1 MNIIL
6 AGLGLGS
13 VAFGAWFVKYRYF
26 LYAFTFTL
34 LATSFYRIYFKHK
47 GDVGI
52 KTKVTLWIVA
62 GMSLMLTTFSIIKN
76 LRAAP

>member
-13 VAFGAWFVKYRYF
+13 VAFGAWFAKYRYF

-34 LATSFYRIYFKHK
+34 LGTSFYRIYFKQK
-47 GDVGI
+47 GDVGR

-62 GMSLMLTTFSIIKN
+62 LVSLGLTALSIIKN
-76 LRAAP
+76 LKAL